1 MNNFLGRDEL
11 MTNNYSE
18 RRMTEREREEK
29 MSSAP
34 RRQNINTLHLHLFIL
49 SAYLPDCHLKSVCLS
64 SEGE

>member
-18 RRMTEREREEK
+18 RRMREREEK

-49 SAYLPDCHLKSVCLS
+49 STYLPYCHLKSVRQN
-64 SEGE
+64 SEGK

>member
-18 RRMTEREREEK
+18 RRMREREEK

-49 SAYLPDCHLKSVCLS
+49 SAYLSDCHLKSVRLS